1 MPIQQAA
8 CGPPFLCPA
17 YTPGPA
23 VLAPQPQ
30 LLPVKPARPALPLA
44 AGLLAPLLLAATLAA
59 NPVWAQ
65 TAAPA
70 PAAAA
75 SAPSLR
81 PETAKPLSAAQDAV
95 RAAKYADAL
104 ARIAEA
110 EAVPALT
117 AYERYIVLRL
127 KGPALFGSGDQ
138 AGALAVFEQVVDSAL
153 LPAEEKNNLTET
165 TIKLA
170 LQLKKYDTA
179 GALMKTYLA
188 NRGANAEI
196 AALYPQVLSLL
207 GDHAG
212 VIAQLLPVVAAD
224 AAAGRTTPEATLR
237 LLASSQNSVKDSV
250 GYLATLTRLAGSTG
264 KTDYWDELINRTVR
278 KDGFADERLRLDVY
292 RLRQVVGIALEGDEI
307 GDMAYRA
314 NQAGLPAEAQALLEA
329 GYKAGLLGKGPNA
342 AADQKL
348 RESATKAA
356 AQDRATLAESE
367 AAALK
372 AANGNALYGLGM
384 ALSATGAHERG
395 LALITQGI
403 AKGGLRRPDE
413 VQLHLAQ
420 VALRAGKLDQ
430 AKAAFAAVKGN
441 DGTADL
447 ARLFSLYIDSPARK

>member
-1 MPIQQAA
+1 M
-8 CGPPFLCPA
+8 
-17 YTPGPA
+17 
-23 VLAPQPQ
+23 
-30 LLPVKPARPALPLA
+30 KPARPALPPA
-44 AGLLAPLLLAATLAA
+44 AGLLALLLAATLAA
-59 NPVWAQ
+59 SPAAAQ

-75 SAPSLR
+75 SAPTLR

-95 RAAKYADAL
+95 RAAKYADAM

-117 AYERYIVLRL
+117 PYERYIVLRL
-127 KGPALFGSGDQ
+127 KGPALFGIGDQ
-138 AGALAVFEQVVDSAL
+138 AGALAVFGQVVDSAL
-153 LPAEEKNNLTET
+153 LPADEKNNLTET

-170 LQLKKYDTA
+170 LQLKKYETA
-179 GALMKTYLA
+179 GALMKTYLV

-196 AALYPQVLSLL
+196 TALYPQVLSLL

-212 VIAQLLPVVAAD
+212 AIAQLLPVVAAD

-237 LLASSQNSVKDSV
+237 LLAASQASVKDSV
-250 GYLATLTRLAGSTG
+250 GYLATLTRLAGTTG

-314 NQAGLPAEAQALLEA
+314 NQAGLPAEAQALLDA
-329 GYKAGLLGKGPNA
+329 GYQAGLLGKGPNA

-367 AAALK
+367 AAAQK

-384 ALSATGAHERG
+384 ALSSTGAHEKG
-395 LALITQGI
+395 LALITMGI
-403 AKGGLRRPDE
+403 AKGGLRRPDDA
-413 VQLHLAQ
+413 QLHLGE
-420 VALRAGKLDQ
+420 VALRAGKPDQ
-430 AKAAFAAVKGN
+430 AKAAFAAVRGT

-447 ARLFSLYIDSPARK
+447 ARLFSLYLDSPARK

>member
-1 MPIQQAA
+1 M
-8 CGPPFLCPA
+8 
-17 YTPGPA
+17 T
-23 VLAPQPQ
+23 
-30 LLPVKPARPALPLA
+30 PARSASTLA
-44 AGLLAPLLLAATLAA
+44 ARALAPLLLAASLAGGKA
-59 NPVWAQ
+59 WAQ
-65 TAAPA
+65 AAPA
-70 PAAAA
+70 APAA
-75 SAPSLR
+75 SAPTLR
-81 PETAKPLSAAQDAV
+81 AETAKPLSAAQEAIK
-95 RAAKYADAL
+95 AAKYADAL
-104 ARIAEA
+104 ARVAEA

-117 AYERYIVLRL
+117 PYEQYIVLRL

-138 AGALAVFEQVVDSAL
+138 AGALAVFEQVVVSPL
-153 LPAEEKNNLTET
+153 LPAEEKNSLTET

-179 GALMKTYLA
+179 AALMKAYLA
-188 NRGANAEI
+188 NRGPSAEI
-196 AALYPQVLSLL
+196 AGLYPQVLSLL

-212 VIAQLLPVVAAD
+212 AVAQLLPLVAAD
-224 AAAGRTTPEATLR
+224 EAARRATPEATLR
-237 LLASSQNSVKDSV
+237 LLASSQNSVKDSA

-264 KTDYWDELINRTVR
+264 KTEYWDELINRTVR

-292 RLRQVVGIALEGDEI
+292 RLRQVVGIVLEGDEI
-307 GDMAYRA
+307 GDMAHRA
-314 NQAGLPAEAQALLEA
+314 NQVGLPAEAQALLDA

-348 RESATKAA
+348 RETATKAA

-395 LALITQGI
+395 LALISQGI
-403 AKGGLRRPDE
+403 AKGGLRRPDDA
-413 VQLHLAQ
+413 QLHLGQ
-420 VALRAGKLDQ
+420 VALRAGKADQ
-430 AKAAFAAVKGN
+430 AKAAFAAVKGT